1 MNISKHSTNDADHF
15 TLLNHPKVF
24 KEIHMMTS
32 HVNEVRGTF
41 KREILISFLRDH
53 SIKVEWLVDNDLLVQ
68 MITSGSLKVYHTER
82 LFESMR
88 SNKLFLSDLEDHIE
102 VELENSHSDESH
114 RNVLRVLSNDKP
126 LRDQRY
132 YACGPMM
139 A

>member
-1 MNISKHSTNDADHF
+1 
-15 TLLNHPKVF
+15 
-24 KEIHMMTS
+24 
-32 HVNEVRGTF
+32 
-41 KREILISFLRDH
+41 
-53 SIKVEWLVDNDLLVQ
+53 

-88 SNKLFLSDLEDHIE
+88 TNKLFLSDLEDHIE
-102 VELENSHSDESH
+102 IELENSHSDERH
-114 RNVLRVLSNDKP
+114 KNILKALSTDTP